1 MKISLTWLKEFIDL
15 PESAEQVSQWLTGTG
30 LEVEG
35 VEKYE
40 EIEGGLEG
48 IVIGEILTC
57 SKHPNA
63 DKLSIATVDIG
74 NGSVSPIVCGAPN
87 VAVGQKVVIATVG
100 TTLYPSEGDPFKIKK
115 AKIRGEVSE
124 GMICAEDEIGMGS
137 SHAGIMVLDT
147 TLPNGTPAK
156 EYFKPA
162 IDEVFEIGLT
172 PNRADA
178 ASHYGVARDLR
189 ALLDRPVSLPESG
202 IPAVRKTR
210 KIAVEVKNTTA
221 CPRYSGLTI
230 TGLTVAD
237 SPNWLQSKLKAI
249 GLSPINNVVDITNY
263 ILHGLGQPLHAF
275 DADEITGDKIIVD
288 TLEEG
293 TPFTALDEKERKLAA
308 SDLMICNANREGMCI
323 AGVFGGI
330 KSGVKES
337 TTSIFLES
345 AYFAPDY
352 IRKTAQK
359 HQLKTDAS
367 FRYERGTDPNITVV
381 ALKVAAKLITE
392 ICGGEISSDIVDIY
406 PNPVEDFVVPV
417 KYKNIDRL
425 IGKEL
430 DRSFITKTLELLDIR
445 IQNETESGFTALV
458 PPYRVDVTREADII
472 EEILRIHGYDNIELS
487 SQLGSTY
494 LSEFPDKDKTST
506 MGKVANILVSRGF
519 SEIFT
524 NSLTNPALTAD
535 VGIWPSDQ
543 NIEVLNKL
551 SEELGILRPTLLF
564 TGLESIR
571 YNISHKQSNLKFFE
585 LGKSYVMSNGK
596 YKEKEHLALFL
607 SGKLHEE
614 HWNSTSENV
623 DFHDLKESVLAIFNK
638 LGITN
643 VDSRPVDNET
653 FQYGLS
659 LSTNGRYLANI
670 GLVAPK
676 LAQRVSVKNPVFF
689 ADIDWKALMKS
700 SGNQPIYT
708 PVSKHPEVR
717 RDLSLVIDKK
727 VLFKDIQEVALTVEK
742 RLIKKINVFSVYEG
756 EKIEA
761 GKKSYALSFILQ
773 DQNKTLQDKAID
785 KVMQQLIKK
794 FESDL
799 NAHIRK

>member
-15 PESAEQVSQWLTGTG
+15 PESTEQISQWLTGTG

-35 VEKYE
+35 VEIYE

-48 IVIGEILTC
+48 LVIGEVLTC
-57 SKHPNA
+57 DKHPNA
-63 DKLSIATVDIG
+63 DKLSVTTVDIG
-74 NGSVSPIVCGAPN
+74 DNIISPIVCGAPN
-87 VAVGQKVVIATVG
+87 VAAGQKVVVATVG
-100 TTLYPSEGDPFKIKK
+100 ATLYPSDGESFKIKK

-124 GMICAEDEIGMGS
+124 GMICAEDEIGIGA
-137 SHAGIMVLDT
+137 SHDGIMVLDT
-147 TLPNGTPAK
+147 NLPNGTPAR
-156 EYFKPA
+156 EYFKPST
-162 IDEVFEIGLT
+162 DEVVEIGLT

-178 ASHYGVARDLR
+178 ASHFGVARDLR
-189 ALLDRPVSLPESG
+189 ALLDRPITLPESD
-202 IPAVRKTR
+202 IPSTVKTR
-210 KIAVEVKNTTA
+210 EIAVEVRNTTA

-230 TGLTVAD
+230 SGLKVTD
-237 SPNWLQSKLKAI
+237 SPNWLQNRLKAI
-249 GLSPINNVVDITNY
+249 GLSPINNIVDITNY
-263 ILHGLGQPLHAF
+263 VLHGLGQPLHAF

-288 TLEEG
+288 TLPEG
-293 TPFTALDEKERKLAA
+293 TTFTTLDEKERKLAPT
-308 SDLMICNANREGMCI
+308 DLMICNANLEGMCI

-345 AYFAPDY
+345 ACFAPDY

-367 FRYERGTDPNITVV
+367 FRFERGTDPNNTVY

-392 ICGGEISSDIVDIY
+392 ICGGEITSSLTDIY
-406 PNPVEDFVVPV
+406 PVPVADFEVSV

-425 IGKEL
+425 IGKTL
-430 DRSFITKTLELLDIR
+430 DRDFIIKTLKLLDIQ
-445 IQNETESGFTALV
+445 IESATELGFKAIV

-506 MGKVANILVSRGF
+506 MSRVANLLVSRGY

-524 NSLTNPALTAD
+524 NSLSNPELTAD
-535 VGIWPSDQ
+535 TSHWPAAQ

-564 TGLESIR
+564 TGLESLR
-571 YNISHKQSNLKFFE
+571 YNISHRQPNLKFFE
-585 LGKSYVMSNGK
+585 LGKSYTMADGK
-596 YKEKEHLALFL
+596 YKEKEHLVLFL
-607 SGKLHEE
+607 AGKTYEE
-614 HWNSTSENV
+614 HWNATSEEV
-623 DFHDLKESVLAIFNK
+623 DFHDLKESVMAILAK
-638 LGITN
+638 LGVTTLDSQPTEDEVFKYGIT
-643 VDSRPVDNET
+643 
-653 FQYGLS
+653 
-659 LSTNGRYLANI
+659 LSTNGRHLASL
-670 GLVAPK
+670 GLVSPQ
-676 LAQRVSVKNPVFF
+676 LAKRSGIKSPVFF
-689 ADIDWKALMKS
+689 ADMDWKALMKS
-700 SGNQPIYT
+700 AGKQPTYV
-708 PVSKHPEVR
+708 PVSKYPEVR

-727 VLFKDIQEVALTVEK
+727 VSFKDIQEVALTVEK
-742 RLIKKINVFSVYEG
+742 RLLKKINVFSVYEG
-756 EKIEA
+756 EKIDE